1 MSDNTNT
8 PNSAAA
14 GNTNTPTAP
23 SVTPATPRGQIDSKI
38 ASLEDDIY
46 QLNQQLA
53 QAETATMDN
62 GLTDEEKEQRHQTWA
77 DLKGK
82 KKDLEE
88 EMLTL
93 QAQRELEDN

>member
-38 ASLEDDIY
+38 ASLGDDIY
-46 QLNQQLA
+46 QLNQQLT
-53 QAETATMDN
+53 QAEVATMEN
-62 GLTDEEKEQRHQTWA
+62 GLTDEEKQEYSRQERE
-77 DLKGK
+77 KFEK
-82 KKDLEE
+82 KK
-88 EMLTL
+88 
-93 QAQRELEDN
+93 AQIMSTVPKSYQSS